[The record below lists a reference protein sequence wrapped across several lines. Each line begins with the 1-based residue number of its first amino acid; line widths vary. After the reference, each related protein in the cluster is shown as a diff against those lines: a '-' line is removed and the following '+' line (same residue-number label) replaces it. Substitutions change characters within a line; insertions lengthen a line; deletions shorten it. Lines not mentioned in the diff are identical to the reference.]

1 MANTD
6 TERNTSATN
15 GYLIPDGWET
25 QSSGGVTDAYTKAE
39 TDALLA
45 KKADNSVLANY
56 ATIPELGSK
65 AEINDVY
72 TKEQADALHEA
83 LSTDLYH
90 KAETNALLSLK
101 VDKTQLEAD
110 YTNNTNLKKQ
120 LNEKVST
127 ADLNN
132 AIAQRKEEQ
141 KALQDSVLA
150 TSADLQSQITTMQSK
165 LTESS
170 NTMESSLTAMQT
182 SLTTTANNINARY
195 DELVANVT
203 SVSSQL
209 TAKDNDLQAQ
219 ITELD
224 EVIPTAATADN
235 QLADKAFVEDLV
247 KKGAARAISADAD
260 GAGFESLTALSAG
273 PWYSLG
279 EPTTP
284 AVNDYAVVKKDA
296 THNNNDVRYNFDG
309 AVWVFFQEFS
319 SGGGTLDLTT
329 AQTNA
334 LNSGITSAKVAQIDS
349 NFSSLT
355 AEISRS
361 KDQDTQILAR
371 IATEE
376 STRETAVNNLTA
388 ALSAEKL
395 ARENADNQNTAA
407 IESEAAARGAA
418 DNSVKAYASQ
428 IKTDLENTIGEL
440 ATLNTDVTTS
450 IVAALNDMHDELHN
464 ERLACD
470 GSNQMNAQLDIVLT
484 GTGDLLLMKAGDKG
498 VNFRLDANTGF
509 MSIVPESAPTTGFE
523 VSANTLKPR
532 TSAIA
537 YSLGDN
543 SNYFTNAYI
552 TNLNGMPVS
561 SYFTPDNAYTK
572 EQIDSKVSDLDARV
586 AVLEAKGTPKA
597 LYFFL
602 PEQQL
607 LLSSQQDKYATGFET
622 NLDVSQ
628 ISVTYAESGKSTIT
642 FESQTLLKIHYVT
655 GSTQNAKFTLTYNV
669 TGETIGVGYLCTGY
683 NGGNSTKIL
692 WTGVSS

>member
-1 MANTD
+1 MANTN

-39 TDALLA
+39 TDALLL
-45 KKADNSVLANY
+45 KKADNSALANY
-56 ATIPELGSK
+56 ATIPELHNK
-65 AEINDVY
+65 ADANSVY

-90 KAETNALLSLK
+90 KAETNALLSTK
-101 VDKTQLEAD
+101 VDKSELEAN

-141 KALQDSVLA
+141 KALQDSVMA
-150 TSADLQSQITTMQSK
+150 TATDLQGQITTMQGK
-165 LTESS
+165 LTDAST
-170 NTMESSLTAMQT
+170 TMETSLTQMQT
-182 SLTTTANNINARY
+182 SLTTTASNINARY
-195 DELVANVT
+195 DELLSNVT
-203 SVSSQL
+203 AVSAQL
-209 TAKDNDLQAQ
+209 NEKDTALQNQ
-219 ITELD
+219 ITEFDNL
-224 EVIPTAATADN
+224 IPTAAAADN
-235 QLADKAFVEDLV
+235 QLADKAYVDDLV

-260 GAGFESLTALSAG
+260 GAGFDSLTALSAG

-279 EPTTP
+279 VATTP

-296 THNNNDVRYNFDG
+296 THNNNDVRYNYDG

-319 SGGGTLDLTT
+319 SGGGSLDLTT

-361 KDQDTQILAR
+361 KEQDTQILAR
-371 IATEE
+371 IAAEE

-388 ALSAEKL
+388 AVAAEKL
-395 ARENADNQNTAA
+395 ARENADNQNVAA
-407 IESEAAARGAA
+407 IESEAAARGAG

-428 IKTDLENTIGEL
+428 IKTDLESTIGSL

-450 IVAALNDMHDELHN
+450 IVEALNDLHNELHN
-464 ERLACD
+464 ERLATD
-470 GSNQMNAQLDIVLT
+470 GSNQMNAQLDIVLA

-509 MSIVPESAPTTGFE
+509 MSIVPESATTAGFE

-552 TNLNGMPVS
+552 TNLNGMPVA

-572 EQIDSKVSDLDARV
+572 EQIDSKVSDLDARL

-597 LYFFL
+597 LYFII

-607 LLSSQQDKYATGFET
+607 LLSSQQDKYASGFET

-628 ISVTYAESGKSTIT
+628 ISVTYAEPNKSVIT

-669 TGETIGVGYLCTGY
+669 TGETIGYGYLCTGY
-683 NGGNSTKIL
+683 NGGYSTKIL
-692 WTGVSS
+692 WTGVST

>member
-6 TERNTSATN
+6 SERNTSATN

-83 LSTDLYH
+83 LSTDVYH

-141 KALQDSVLA
+141 KALQDAVLA
-150 TSADLQSQITTMQSK
+150 TSADLQGQITTMQSK

-182 SLTTTANNINARY
+182 SLTTTANNINTRY

-203 SVSSQL
+203 AVSSQL
-209 TAKDNDLQAQ
+209 TAKDNALQAQ

-279 EPTTP
+279 ESTTP

-407 IESEAAARGAA
+407 IESEAAARGAG

-428 IKTDLENTIGEL
+428 IKTDLENTIGSL

-470 GSNQMNAQLDIVLT
+470 GSNQMSAQLDIVLA

-572 EQIDSKVSDLDARV
+572 AQIDSKVSDLDARV

-607 LLSSQQDKYATGFET
+607 LLSAQTDKCAENFET

-628 ISVTYAESGKSTIT
+628 ITIQYAESGKSTIS
-642 FESQTLLKIHYVT
+642 FESQTQMKMHYVT
-655 GSTQNAKFTLTYNV
+655 GSSQNAKFTLIYNV
-669 TGETIGVGYLCTGY
+669 TGETLGVGYLCTSY

>member
-1 MANTD
+1 MANTSD
-6 TERNTSATN
+6 DRNTSATN

-39 TDALLA
+39 TDALLL

-56 ATIPELGSK
+56 ATVPELGNK
-65 AEINDVY
+65 ADKNDVY
-72 TKEQADALHEA
+72 TKTEADALHTA

-90 KAETNALLSLK
+90 KAEINALLSNK
-101 VDKTQLEAD
+101 VDKSSLEAD

-127 ADLNN
+127 ADLEK
-132 AIAQRKEEQ
+132 AIAERKTEQ
-141 KALQDSVLA
+141 AELQASVLSTA
-150 TSADLQSQITTMQSK
+150 GDLQNQITTMQSK

-170 NTMESSLTAMQT
+170 TTMETSLTAMQT
-182 SLTTTANNINARY
+182 SLTTTASNINARY
-195 DELVANVT
+195 DELLSNVT
-203 SVSSQL
+203 AVNAQL
-209 TAKDNDLQAQ
+209 QAKDTSLQNQ
-219 ITELD
+219 ITEINS
-224 EVIPTAATADN
+224 VIPTSAAADN
-235 QLADKAFVEDLV
+235 QLADRAYVEDLV

-260 GAGFESLTALSAG
+260 GAGFESLAALTAG

-279 EPTTP
+279 VETEP

-319 SGGGTLDLTT
+319 SGGGSLDLTT

-334 LNSGITSAKVAQIDS
+334 LNSGITAAKVAQIDT

-361 KDQDTQILAR
+361 QEQDTQILAR
-371 IATEE
+371 VAAGE
-376 STRETAVNNLTA
+376 SARETAINNLTA
-388 ALSAEKL
+388 SISAEQL
-395 ARENADNQNTAA
+395 ARENADNQLSANIATEQSERVAGDNALKAQISTAK
-407 IESEAAARGAA
+407 S
-418 DNSVKAYASQ
+418 
-428 IKTDLENTIGEL
+428 DLENTIGTL
-440 ATLNTDVTTS
+440 ATLNTDDTSS
-450 IVAALNDMHDELHN
+450 IVNAVNSVHN
-464 ERLACD
+464 EMHTGRLATD
-470 GSNQMNAQLDIVLT
+470 GSNSMTAQLDIVLA

-498 VNFRLDANTGF
+498 VNFRLDATTGF

-572 EQIDSKVSDLDARV
+572 AQIDSKVSDLDARI

-597 LYFFL
+597 LYFII

-642 FESQTLLKIHYVT
+642 FESQTSLKIHYVS

-692 WTGVSS
+692 WTGVST